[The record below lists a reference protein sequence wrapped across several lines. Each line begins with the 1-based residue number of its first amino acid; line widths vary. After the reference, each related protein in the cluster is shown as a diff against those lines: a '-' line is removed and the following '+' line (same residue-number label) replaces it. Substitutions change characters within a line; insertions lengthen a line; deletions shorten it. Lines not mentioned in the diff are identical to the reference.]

1 MTSHNGSHAQRASRP
16 LPVGARHDGEKT
28 VSDKITVSDT
38 GKHATFDPNGV
49 TGLVEEALFV
59 TYYDDGYPRAMQL
72 GDNPSPDVETG
83 YAYQLGTGRL
93 RKVTHE
99 IPGGSGPEFTYD
111 YLDNSHLLDTITGPQ
126 HTVSNSYEPHRNLRT
141 RVSSDIDGDP
151 QNNAFM
157 LDYQY
162 SYIPVKVAW
171 AREIPSMNSI
181 SKSNL
186 PLRAGKES

>member
-1 MTSHNGSHAQRASRP
+1 MLVLRHRRKRGIGQQLAILNNVSLLSSVLSPHPRRP
-16 LPVGARHDGEKT
+16 LPK
-28 VSDKITVSDT
+28 
-38 GKHATFDPNGV
+38 
-49 TGLVEEALFV
+49 
-59 TYYDDGYPRAMQL
+59 
-72 GDNPSPDVETG
+72 
-83 YAYQLGTGRL
+83 
-93 RKVTHE
+93 
-99 IPGGSGPEFTYD
+99 PEFAYDYLD

-126 HTVSNSYEPHRNLRT
+126 HTVSNSYEPYRDLRT

-171 AREIPSMNSI
+171 ARGIPSMNSI